1 MEEKENKTSNRN
13 PIVSWFCGIIIFTL
27 VLLIAYLCHST
38 KILAESQERIVT
50 EHVRHIAKVDSLF
63 FDMKEVILSSDSG
76 KITNAPVLLSQL
88 QKDSALF
95 KREILLSQEEMS
107 NLVKLHID
115 KIENDYAQIG
125 IWGGVLS
132 VIFIIFGF
140 FAIFKIEESKKD
152 ANEVIEEIKS
162 QSNTTTK
169 HIEEL
174 QSQASELNTF
184 LNGIKDD
191 GNSFIQRKTEEFEKL
206 KINLN
211 NTLEQSAD
219 NSEKIQGYLNEFEN
233 KNGQYQ
239 LTLEMIEKQTKQFE
253 ELFLSLQ
260 ETLERIRKEANNG

>member
-1 MEEKENKTSNRN
+1 
-13 PIVSWFCGIIIFTL
+13 
-27 VLLIAYLCHST
+27 
-38 KILAESQERIVT
+38 
-50 EHVRHIAKVDSLF
+50 
-63 FDMKEVILSSDSG
+63 
-76 KITNAPVLLSQL
+76 
-88 QKDSALF
+88 
-95 KREILLSQEEMS
+95 MS

-191 GNSFIQRKTEEFEKL
+191 GNSFIKRKTEEFEKL
-206 KINLN
+206 KINF
-211 NTLEQSAD
+211 SC
-219 NSEKIQGYLNEFEN
+219 K
-233 KNGQYQ
+233 
-239 LTLEMIEKQTKQFE
+239 
-253 ELFLSLQ
+253 EL
-260 ETLERIRKEANNG
+260 I